1 MRGNIPSFCKMPY
14 EASMISLFGKKK
26 PDHPMADIKEAKKL
40 LAELPSGDAFKCADE
55 LTHWLESVVTAEG
68 FKPEYR
74 AQLIQLLDETAQP
87 YLRKLAR
94 DYMVSP
100 RLAKFQEIRLWTT
113 LHNYWQ
119 QAASA
124 YVGCID
130 LYAAGGKGAD
140 ALKGSM
146 PLLLAR
152 ALRALATQVKWM
164 YVRYGPMDS
173 SVWGVIAKVF
183 AFAEQRKLA
192 QSAATLYPGIPGDS
206 TPEQEFLKAVMLSAS
221 SPDCLLPLEMELCE
235 RLVAHFCAS
244 FTLRLDLQ
252 PDIAYWIDL
261 ATSQAPLR
269 LARPPQHAPTL
280 RFFAA
285 GRALKDLEDL
295 TRTIKTTGSV
305 PSQVN
310 LGGNYPAEAV
320 LDVLNHLALYWSPK
334 PPERKHQRHR
344 VKSRLNVTHG
354 HEGVLAVLG
363 NTVALDGAG
372 TETWIVENVS
382 AGGFGA
388 GVPEIKGDWLKI
400 GCLLGLQPE
409 GGDNWVLGVICR
421 LQRES
426 PQKGSVGIQT
436 IAKSAQ
442 LVQLSSGD
450 GGEGATGVL
459 LGDGSEA
466 AGEARVLLRAG
477 EFVPGQNLEYRK
489 GDLTCLLMPQGVIDR
504 GDEYEVVKFR
514 EMIRDTSSDGDE

>member
-1 MRGNIPSFCKMPY
+1 
-14 EASMISLFGKKK
+14 MISLFGNKK

-40 LAELPSGDAFKCADE
+40 LDELPTNDAFKCADE
-55 LTHWLESVVTAEG
+55 VTHWLESVMAEEG

-74 AQLIQLLDETAQP
+74 AQLVQLLDETAQIH
-87 YLRKLAR
+87 LRKLAR

-100 RLAKFQEIRLWTT
+100 RLAKFQETRLWKAIYE
-113 LHNYWQ
+113 YWR
-119 QAASA
+119 QAALA
-124 YVGCID
+124 YAGCID
-130 LYAAGGKGAD
+130 LYATGAKGAD

-152 ALRALATQVKWM
+152 ALRALAAQVKWM
-164 YVRYGPMDS
+164 YVRYGPMDQ
-173 SVWGVIAKVF
+173 SVWGAIAKVY
-183 AFAEQRKLA
+183 ALAETRKLA
-192 QSAATLYPGIPGDS
+192 QSPVTLYPGIPGES

-235 RLVAHFCAS
+235 RLIAHFCAS

-285 GRALKDLEDL
+285 GKALEDL
-295 TRTIKTTGSV
+295 ENLTRTVKTTGSV

-310 LGGNYPAEAV
+310 LGGNYPAETV

-344 VKSRLNVTHG
+344 VKSRLNVAYG
-354 HEGVLAVLG
+354 YDGVLAVLG
-363 NTVALDGAG
+363 NSATRDGAA

-388 GVPEIKGDWLKI
+388 GIPEIKGDWLKI

-409 GGDNWVLGVICR
+409 GGDNWVLGVIRR
-421 LQRES
+421 LQREI
-426 PQKGSVGIQT
+426 PLKGSVGIQT
-436 IAKSAQ
+436 IAKSAR
-442 LVQLSSGD
+442 LVQLSASGGA
-450 GGEGATGVL
+450 GGETGIL
-459 LGDGSEA
+459 INDGSESR
-466 AGEARVLLRAG
+466 GEARVLLRAG
-477 EFVPGQNLEYRK
+477 GFAPGKNMEYRRGK
-489 GDLTCLLMPQGVIDR
+489 LACLLMPQGVVDS

-514 EMIRDTSSDGDE
+514 VMRRDTSE

>member
-1 MRGNIPSFCKMPY
+1 
-14 EASMISLFGKKK
+14 MISLFGSKK

-40 LAELPSGDAFKCADE
+40 LEDLPTGDAFKCVDE
-55 LTHWLESVVTAEG
+55 LTHWLDSVVTAEG

-74 AQLIQLLDETAQP
+74 AQLIQLLDETAQAH
-87 YLRKLAR
+87 LRKLAR
-94 DYMVSP
+94 DYMSSP
-100 RLAKFQEIRLWTT
+100 RLAKHQETRLWTAQ
-113 LHNYWQ
+113 HKYWQ
-119 QAASA
+119 QLASA

-130 LYAAGGKGAD
+130 LFADGAKGAD

-146 PLLLAR
+146 PLLLVR
-152 ALRALATQVKWM
+152 SLRALAAQMKWM
-164 YVRYGPMDS
+164 YVRYGPMDP

-183 AFAEQRKLA
+183 AFAEKRKFA
-192 QSAATLYPGIPGDS
+192 QSSVTVYPGIPGES
-206 TPEQEFLKAVMLSAS
+206 TPEQEFLKVVMLAAS
-221 SPDCLLPLEMELCE
+221 SPDSLLPLEMELCE
-235 RLVAHFCAS
+235 RLIAHFCTS

-285 GRALKDLEDL
+285 GKALQDLESL
-295 TRTIKTTGSV
+295 TRTVKTTGNV
-305 PSQVN
+305 PAQVN

-344 VKSRLNVTHG
+344 VKSRLNVTWG
-354 HEGVLAVLG
+354 FDGVLA
-363 NTVALDGAG
+363 ALANSGGGEGSG

-388 GVPEIKGDWLKI
+388 GIPEIKGDWLKI

-409 GGDNWVLGVICR
+409 GGDNWVLGVIRR
-421 LQRES
+421 LQRDVS
-426 PQKGSVGIQT
+426 QKGSVGIQT

-442 LVQLSSGD
+442 RVELRLGD
-450 GGEGATGVL
+450 GAGSEVGIL
-459 LGDGSEA
+459 LGDAGEA
-466 AGEARVLLRAG
+466 PGEARVLLRAG
-477 EFVPGQNLEYRK
+477 VFVAGQNMEYGR
-489 GDLTCLLMPQGVIDR
+489 GELICLLMPQGVVAS
-504 GDEYEVVKFR
+504 GDEYDLVKFR
-514 EMIRDTSSDGDE
+514 AMIRDASSNDEE